1 MLLWAAVAAFGA
13 AAGPSDAGPGDAP
26 GDANLTA
33 TQQSWVRAV
42 ATGKG
47 AALSEFPTLT
57 PTQAAAV
64 EAAQEAWWSNFHDY
78 HVAYSMSVEVTY
90 TARDRATLTGYG
102 DCGDSAL
109 WTGSYLAATVH
120 RYAVTKEPHVLARI
134 QATVGVYENLTRV
147 SGKLGFMCATVT
159 PPSLGAPTRADAA
172 CAPGAASWA

>member
-1 MLLWAAVAAFGA
+1 MLLWAAMAASA
-13 AAGPSDAGPGDAP
+13 AAGPGPGD

-33 TQQSWVRAV
+33 AQHSWVRAV

-47 AALSEFPTLT
+47 AASEFPSLT
-57 PTQAAAV
+57 PTQLAAV
-64 EAAQEAWWSNFHDY
+64 EAAEAGWWSNFHEH
-78 HVAYSMSVEVTY
+78 HVAYNMSVEVTY

-109 WTGSYLAATVH
+109 WTGSFLAAAVH

-147 SGKLGFMCATVT
+147 SGKIGFMCATMT
-159 PPSLGAPTRADAA
+159 PPSLGVLPLTLLLSAPPCGRSVVL
-172 CAPGAASWA
+172 PRR